1 MNCIHSDPIFFA
13 DIIETA
19 AVTVRFCPRC
29 TDFSSMIDKTVAE
42 IIAFFRRDDL
52 PESHFHLFRILH
64 VMDKADAVGKA
75 DTVSI
80 CYNGRLAE
88 YVTHDQVCAFS
99 AHTGKLQKCVKVF
112 RYLVVILFVEN
123 AHTGADIPG
132 FAFSKAAG
140 TYNGFDRFRL
150 CSCQGCHIRVFC
162 IEILNYYID
171 PGIGTLSCQ
180 TDTYKKLPG
189 IIIIQCT
196 VCIRLFLF

>member
-19 AVTVRFCPRC
+19 AVTVRLCPRC

-42 IIAFFRRDDL
+42 IIAFFRRYDL

-88 YVTHDQVCAFS
+88 YVPHDQVCAFS

-112 RYLVVILFVEN
+112 RHLVVILFVEN
-123 AHTGADIPG
+123 AHTGADVPG
-132 FAFSKAAG
+132 FAFPRPQ
-140 TYNGFDRFRL
+140 DVQWLRL
-150 CSCQGCHIRVFC
+150 LPALLLPGLHIRVFC
-162 IEILNYYID
+162 IEILNNYID
-171 PGIGTLSCQ
+171 PGIGALSCQ

-196 VCIRLFLF
+196 VCIRIFLF

>member
-1 MNCIHSDPIFFA
+1 
-13 DIIETA
+13 
-19 AVTVRFCPRC
+19 
-29 TDFSSMIDKTVAE
+29 MIDKTVAE

-64 VMDKADAVGKA
+64 VMDKADAVGEA

-140 TYNGFDRFRL
+140 TYNGLDRFRL
-150 CSCQGCHIRVFC
+150 CSCQAATSGYFA
-162 IEILNYYID
+162 
-171 PGIGTLSCQ
+171 
-180 TDTYKKLPG
+180 
-189 IIIIQCT
+189 
-196 VCIRLFLF
+196 